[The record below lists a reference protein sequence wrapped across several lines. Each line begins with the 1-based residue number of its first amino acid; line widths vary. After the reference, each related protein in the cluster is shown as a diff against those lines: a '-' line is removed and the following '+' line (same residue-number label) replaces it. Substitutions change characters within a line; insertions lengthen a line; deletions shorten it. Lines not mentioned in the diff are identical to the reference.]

1 MTVVEKAAYLKGLT
15 EGLGIAPDSKEGK
28 LWNALNELLSDMAH
42 EIEDLHACYDE
53 HDEALDEV
61 CDELNY
67 LEELTCD
74 LDFPEDG
81 DDYDDEDEDV
91 SCCGCDR
98 CYSDD
103 EDEDDD
109 DDADDAN
116 DDDIASEPFYEVA
129 CPNCGET
136 VYVSEDDLDA
146 GEANCAHCGVT
157 FEVALEGDEEEPDED
172 APVQYEVT
180 CPDCGTTAV
189 FEEEELLEGEPK
201 CPNCGKPLDFEVTEE

>member
-74 LDFPEDG
+74 LDFPEDD
-81 DDYDDEDEDV
+81 DDYDDEDEDDDGEPEYDGV
-91 SCCGCDR
+91 IYDATCPVCGEEI
-98 CYSDD
+98 SFD
-103 EDEDDD
+103 EDTLAEGS
-109 DDADDAN
+109 
-116 DDDIASEPFYEVA
+116 IE
-129 CPNCGET
+129 CPNCDEKLEFDLG
-136 VYVSEDDLDA
+136 DDDK
-146 GEANCAHCGVT
+146 
-157 FEVALEGDEEEPDED
+157 DED
-172 APVQYEVT
+172 KE
-180 CPDCGTTAV
+180 
-189 FEEEELLEGEPK
+189 
-201 CPNCGKPLDFEVTEE
+201 